1 MTNGL
6 FFLLFILFPTP
17 VPYTHTQKSLCSFGL
32 FPQPLLS
39 CPERRETSYLLPSS
53 FTPHFLP
60 EAAAKKEPTQARR
73 LYSPS
78 STVTLKTIHEEWWI
92 KAVRY
97 PWIRVPHLAGII
109 KYMLNSTQHTSITFD
124 ISRNPFLFHSQLMN
138 PEMMATT
145 IAVSFKVLL
154 M

>member
-1 MTNGL
+1 MVFS
-6 FFLLFILFPTP
+6 FFCSFCFLPLSLIHTP
-17 VPYTHTQKSLCSFGL
+17 KSLSAALVSFL
-32 FPQPLLS
+32 SPYFPALRGDKLPAALQLHATFSTLGSCKKGAHPGTQALLPLL
-39 CPERRETSYLLPSS
+39 
-53 FTPHFLP
+53 
-60 EAAAKKEPTQARR
+60 
-73 LYSPS
+73 YSHPF
-78 STVTLKTIHEEWWI
+78 KTITEEWWI

-138 PEMMATT
+138 PEMMAAT